1 MILLVTAALFHNIL
15 IVPARSRVCHLILL
29 INANKQAEMNG
40 IDVQLL
46 PIFRVKP
53 CYKYLQRDNIL
64 KNSTSN
70 FDPSLFQLVRLY
82 YKLGSIAI
90 KTELLVGSLTQT

>member
-15 IVPARSRVCHLILL
+15 KVSARSRVCNLILL

-40 IDVQLL
+40 IDVQRL
-46 PIFRVKP
+46 PICRVKP
-53 CYKYLQRDNIL
+53 SYKHLQRDNIL

-70 FDPSLFQLVRLY
+70 FDLSLFQSVRLY
-82 YKLGSIAI
+82 
-90 KTELLVGSLTQT
+90 